1 MTQASMFEFSD
12 SVDRMFDV
20 GDTVYRVTL
29 DIVEEFRVVGTF
41 DVFYRDEKVKRTRY
55 HVESASG
62 SVSDVFGFFDVG
74 RTYFP
79 DFEEALVKARENLKS
94 GGFAKLD
101 PEDMSVVESW
111 AREVVDSKGVVRH
124 EYAVLISMF
133 GRFGV
138 LWKKLYTYRFVE
150 EYEDLDKAGRSCL
163 EKIREMERDR
173 GPRLKIFEMKFDRR
187 LVEPLYGNG
196 DGRWASP
203 EYAERWYLS
212 ERGD

>member
-74 RTYFP
+74 RTYFS
-79 DFEEALVKARENLKS
+79 DFEEASAKAGDNLES
-94 GGFAKLD
+94 GIFAKRS
-101 PEDMSVVESW
+101 PEESTIVESW
-111 AREVVDSKGVVRH
+111 ARKLVDREETVRH
-124 EYAVLISMF
+124 MYIALTEAF
-133 GRFGV
+133 GKYGV
-138 LWKKLYTYRFVE
+138 LWKGPYTYRFMDE
-150 EYEDLDKAGRSCL
+150 FTSIDKARL
-163 EKIREMERDR
+163 AYRKKLRELRREGEHRMVY
-173 GPRLKIFEMKFDRR
+173 EMQFDVS
-187 LVEPLYGNG
+187 LVGPLYGKG

-203 EYAERWYLS
+203 EYAERWYLP